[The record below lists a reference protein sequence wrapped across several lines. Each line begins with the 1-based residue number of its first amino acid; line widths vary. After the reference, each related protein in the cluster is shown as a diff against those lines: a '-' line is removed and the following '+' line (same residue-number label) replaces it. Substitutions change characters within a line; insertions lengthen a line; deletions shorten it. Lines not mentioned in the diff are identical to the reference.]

1 MSDFDLVVMGRVVLT
16 DRVIDGGYVAVR
28 NGLVERVGVGP
39 APTAKERQD
48 FGSSY
53 VLPGAIDAQVH
64 SKSQLGQE
72 DFIWSTRAAAA
83 GGVTTIVDMP
93 YDEGF
98 LVCTGE
104 RVRQKIAE
112 AGAQARVDFALYG
125 TIGPDDGPGH
135 IADMVEAGVSAF
147 KFSTFC
153 TDPKRFPRIPPQT
166 LHSCFSEIGKHG
178 LAAGVH
184 NENDEM
190 VRATMKVVEDSGLR
204 DYRAH
209 GLSRPPV
216 VETLAI
222 AEVYEIGAQAGCSS
236 HIVHCSVGRGYD
248 LCEAY
253 RRQGFDTT
261 IEACIHYLTLDEE
274 HDVARL
280 GGKAKINPPVRSRR
294 EVDALWR
301 HLAAGNITVVSTD
314 HVSWS
319 EDRKTNPDML
329 KNASGVPGLEVLYAL
344 LMKGLTERQLD
355 VTWAARLLAANPA
368 RLFRIGH
375 RKGALEPGHD
385 ADIVVMAHAPHR
397 YDPAASGHNFVT
409 WSPYADIELPYR
421 PVATYRRGKLV
432 YDGADVLAEPGSGAF
447 ICPSRPG
454 AVQRKAG

>member
-1 MSDFDLVVMGRVVLT
+1 MSDFDLVVTGRIVLT
-16 DRVIDGGYVAVR
+16 DRVVDGGYVAIR
-28 NGLVERVGVGP
+28 NGLVERIGFGSSP
-39 APTAKERQD
+39 AAKERQD

-83 GGVTTIVDMP
+83 GGVTTVVDMP

-98 LVCTGE
+98 LVCTGA
-104 RVRQKIAE
+104 RVQQKITE

-125 TIGPDDGPGH
+125 TVRPDDGPAH
-135 IADMVEAGVSAF
+135 IADMVHAGVSAF

-153 TDPKRFPRIPPQT
+153 TDPNRFPRVPPQT
-166 LHSCFSEIGKHG
+166 LYSCFAEIGRHG

-190 VRATMKVVEDSGLR
+190 VRAAMRDVDASGIR

-216 VETLAI
+216 TETLAI

-253 RRQGFDTT
+253 RQQGFDTT
-261 IEACIHYLTLDEE
+261 IEACIHYLMLDEE

-280 GGKAKINPPVRSRR
+280 GGKAKVNPPVRPRR
-294 EVDALWR
+294 EVELLWR
-301 HLAAGNITVVSTD
+301 HLAAGNVTVVSTD

-319 EDRKTNPDML
+319 EDRKTDADML
-329 KNASGVPGLEVLYAL
+329 KNSSGVPGLEVLYPL
-344 LMKGLTERQLD
+344 LLKGLTERQLD

-375 RKGALEPGHD
+375 RKGAIELGRD
-385 ADIVVMAHAPHR
+385 ADLVVMAHAPHR
-397 YDPAASGHNFVT
+397 YDPATSGHNFVK
-409 WSPYADIELPYR
+409 WSPYAGIELPYR
-421 PVATYRRGKLV
+421 PVATYLRGKLV
-432 YDGADVLAEPGSGAF
+432 YDGTNVLADPGSGAF
-447 ICPSRPG
+447 VCPSRSD
-454 AVQRKAG
+454 AANRKIG